1 MLQRVGSDNMA
12 ALVIC
17 NCGEGAFD
25 LDSICALYCI
35 DLSTVS
41 QHILCGII
49 LTLLA
54 ERHQLNVSRSYSI
67 GSDLRVRVPPA
78 AEYEYE
84 YENAV
89 NWEISHCRC
98 PISRF
103 ARARFEGGFSR

>member
-1 MLQRVGSDNMA
+1 MLQRVGSDSIA
-12 ALVIC
+12 AIVIC
-17 NCGEGAFD
+17 NCREGAFD
-25 LDSICALYCI
+25 LDSICTLYCI

-67 GSDLRVRVPPA
+67 GNDLRVRVPPA

-84 YENAV
+84 YEKKMRSIGKFRIAGV
-89 NWEISHCRC
+89 RSAGSHKR
-98 PISRF
+98 
-103 ARARFEGGFSR
+103 E